1 MTAGPSGQA
10 EDRNAKGLLYYQIAA
25 GLLTVLVLVQ
35 AVLAGRGWFK
45 FDLDLIDIHGM
56 IGNLTFLVAVA
67 MVAIARFAMTE
78 SNERKTLVIMSGIL
92 VLLVVAQI
100 GLGYSATSS
109 DNPSAE
115 AASLHIPNGV
125 LIFGLAGA
133 IDARVFGRRG

>member
-1 MTAGPSGQA
+1 MSTESTGQVQ
-10 EDRNAKGLLYYQIAA
+10 DRNAKGLLYYQIAA

-67 MVAIARFAMTE
+67 MVAIARFAMPE

-100 GLGYSATSS
+100 GLGYSATSDS
-109 DNPSAE
+109 PSGE
-115 AASLHIPNGV
+115 AAALHIPNGV
-125 LIFGLAGA
+125 LIFGLAAA
-133 IDARVFGRRG
+133 IDARVFGRKS

>member
-1 MTAGPSGQA
+1 MTAGSSGQA
-10 EDRNAKGLLYYQIAA
+10 EDRNAKGLLYYRIAA

>member
-1 MTAGPSGQA
+1 MTAGPNRPV

-25 GLLTVLVLVQ
+25 GLFTVLVLVQ
-35 AVLAGRGWFK
+35 AVLAGRGWFVE
-45 FDLDLIDIHGM
+45 FDLIDIHGM
-56 IGNLTFLVAVA
+56 VGNMVFLVAVA
-67 MVAIARFAMTE
+67 MVAIARFAMPE
-78 SNERKTLVIMSGIL
+78 SSERKTLVIMSGIL

-125 LIFGLAGA
+125 LIFGLAAA
-133 IDARVFGRRG
+133 IDSRVFGRRR